1 MFTALAGIIG
11 ENEEITVKIT
21 GAGKDGRMKVVVM
34 PKAEK
39 GSNLALA
46 QPLALAA
53 TPQELDLGFVG
64 TLMEFGASRTGL
76 KEQVAVT
83 ATILS
88 AAQQSEA
95 GKATKA
101 LQSKGSKPQP
111 KSEAVGNDGDDDL
124 GNDGGEGTGND
135 ILDEGAPAASTAP
148 ATPSAPPK
156 PLATATA
163 KANDN
168 DDLLA
173 MM

>member
-1 MFTALAGIIG
+1 MFTALAAIIG

-53 TPQELDLGFVG
+53 SPQELDEGFVG

-88 AAQQSEA
+88 AAAQSEA

-101 LQSKGSKPQP
+101 LQSKGP
-111 KSEAVGNDGDDDL
+111 KSEPKPEAGGNGDDDDDL
-124 GNDGGEGTGND
+124 GGDAGEGTGND
-135 ILDEGAPAASTAP
+135 ILDEGSTASTPAP
-148 ATPSAPPK
+148 VTPPAQPTPPAK
-156 PLATATA
+156 A
-163 KANDN
+163 KANEN
-168 DDLLA
+168 DDLLS
-173 MM
+173 ML

>member
-11 ENEEITVKIT
+11 ENEEINVKIT

-53 TPQELDLGFVG
+53 TPQELDSGFIG

-101 LQSKGSKPQP
+101 LQSKGSKPEP
-111 KSEAVGNDGDDDL
+111 KSEAVGNDGEDNLGDDMGD
-124 GNDGGEGTGND
+124 GTGND
-135 ILDEGAPAASTAP
+135 ILDEGAPASTTAP
-148 ATPSAPPK
+148 ATSSAPPTPAAK
-156 PLATATA
+156 A

-168 DDLLA
+168 DDLLD

>member
-53 TPQELDLGFVG
+53 TPQELDSGFVG

-101 LQSKGSKPQP
+101 LQSKGSKPEP
-111 KSEAVGNDGDDDL
+111 KSEAVGNDGDDDDL
-124 GNDGGEGTGND
+124 SNDADAGTGND
-135 ILDEGAPAASTAP
+135 ILDEGAPAATAP
-148 ATPSAPPK
+148 PTPPAK
-156 PLATATA
+156 A

-168 DDLLA
+168 DDLLD

>member
-21 GAGKDGRMKVVVM
+21 GAGKDGRMKVVAM

-53 TPQELDLGFVG
+53 TPQELESGFVG

-101 LQSKGSKPQP
+101 LQSKGSKPEP
-111 KSEAVGNDGDDDL
+111 KLEAVGNDGDDDDL

-135 ILDEGAPAASTAP
+135 ILDEGASAATTAP

-156 PLATATA
+156 PLATA
-163 KANDN
+163 KMNDN

>member
-53 TPQELDLGFVG
+53 TPQELDSGFVG

-101 LQSKGSKPQP
+101 LQSKGSKPEP
-111 KSEAVGNDGDDDL
+111 KSEAVGNDGDDDDL

-135 ILDEGAPAASTAP
+135 ILDEGAPAATAP

-156 PLATATA
+156 PLAPA

>member
-53 TPQELDLGFVG
+53 TPQELDSGFVG
-64 TLMEFGASRTGL
+64 ALMEFGASRTGL

-101 LQSKGSKPQP
+101 LQSKGSKPEP
-111 KSEAVGNDGDDDL
+111 KSEAVGNDGDDDDL

-135 ILDEGAPAASTAP
+135 ILDEGAPAATPAP

-156 PLATATA
+156 PLATA

>member
-53 TPQELDLGFVG
+53 TPQELDSGFVG

-101 LQSKGSKPQP
+101 LQSKGSKPEP
-111 KSEAVGNDGDDDL
+111 KSEAVGTDGDDDDL

-135 ILDEGAPAASTAP
+135 ILDEGAPAATAP

-156 PLATATA
+156 PLAPA